1 MREIRI
7 LKALKHPNIVEL
19 IEVFRW
25 KGKMLLV
32 FEYVPHTLLE
42 ELENNTSGL
51 SEEET
56 RKYMWQLVRGLNFIH
71 QHNVIH
77 RDIKP
82 ENLLISKNGALKI
95 CDFGFARFL
104 SGPDSLY
111 TDYVST
117 RWYRAPE
124 LLVGDANYS
133 QGIDIWAI
141 GCLLAELATGQP
153 LFPGV
158 SDYNTLELIMGT
170 VQGDLTR
177 KQKKVLLQNPQ
188 FLGKEEMKGGAD
200 PGALRERVEKV
211 DEKAYKFLEECLRID
226 PGQRA
231 TCEELMKSSYLDG
244 LQKQLEKELEEIIR
258 KDEKDF
264 QMRMKSTGEFWSPP
278 IPVLQLPVKKDEDKL
293 VPLAQ
298 HKGKSK
304 ESNMTSIDISS
315 TLSKRSDKNSVVS
328 PMHNSVTNKNQE
340 AGTKKHTRK
349 DVIDFQNP
357 PQFLKE
363 STYSYSRPKGDNF
376 GVSSN
381 KVSRLVALPQITEV
395 RAGGEKH
402 YLKNGALQTTDKEPE
417 TGAESRERSEGRRDT
432 VLPTIHSNASQRHS
446 VGCSVMVE
454 AG

>member
-7 LKALKHPNIVEL
+7 LKALKHPNIVDL

-104 SGPDSLY
+104 STPDTLY

-141 GCLLAELATGQP
+141 GCLLAELTTGQP

-158 SDYNTLELIMGT
+158 SDYNTLELIMNT
-170 VQGDLTR
+170 VQGDLTE
-177 KQKKVLLQNPQ
+177 KQKKVFLQNPQ
-188 FLGKEEMKGGAD
+188 FQDKEIVKSCRDSE
-200 PGALRERVEKV
+200 ALREKIEGM
-211 DEKAYKFLEECLRID
+211 DEKTYKFLEMCLKID
-226 PGQRA
+226 PGQRVV
-231 TCEELMKSSYLDG
+231 CEELMKSKYLDG
-244 LQKQLEKELEEIIR
+244 LQDVLEKELEEIIK

-264 QMRMKSTGEFWSPP
+264 QMRIKSMEGELWTPP
-278 IPVLQLPVKKDEDKL
+278 IPLLPLKEDDSDEELDVK
-293 VPLAQ
+293 PIIN
-298 HKGKSK
+298 K
-304 ESNMTSIDISS
+304 ESNLANIDIGS
-315 TLSKRSDKNSVVS
+315 TLSKKSDKNSVIS
-328 PMHNSVTNKNQE
+328 PVHNSLTTKNLE
-340 AGTKKHTRK
+340 KKNSCK
-349 DVIDFQNP
+349 DIIDFQNP
-357 PQFLKE
+357 PLFLKE
-363 STYSYSRPKGDNF
+363 STYSYSRAKNNTL
-376 GVSSN
+376 GVSNN
-381 KVSRLVALPQITEV
+381 KVNRLVALPQITEV

-402 YLKNGALQTTDKEPE
+402 YLKNGTLHSSEKEFDTCFE
-417 TGAESRERSEGRRDT
+417 REGKPA
-432 VLPTIHSNASQRHS
+432 LPTIHSNASQRHS
-446 VGCSVMVE
+446 VV
-454 AG
+454 